1 MKSPIKEFRMPLRTS
16 VVAIIVLAMVSPGPR
31 VADGGDDSKPDEA
44 TTLSVIDYG
53 VEVEVPTSWK
63 LVSKADEAMVFGFSI
78 ANDDPTLEA
87 GVKCEIGPAPE
98 TLDEYRTRIDRRAER
113 QKVPGVSLK
122 RNEVVKS
129 DSSERL
135 VTEWNYEPKGR
146 PIVHDFELRLIRN
159 DQLYIF
165 TLRAPDPVFDSLRPR
180 LETLVAAAKFT
191 PPVTG
196 LELTKDGYCV
206 QNKFRFGLKLP
217 DGWRPSFPLSN
228 ESLFWATSKP
238 NGIWNDNLLVI
249 ASKAQ
254 PLDLEALAEA
264 LPDKLREEDPQCTV
278 KSCKRVTQGKLGDAL
293 ETVVE
298 TSRGPFK
305 ITVLERRYT
314 GRRYNYEIKFTVTSE
329 TFEQSADALRKSADT
344 FVEFVAP
351 QDPKSGAT

>member
-1 MKSPIKEFRMPLRTS
+1 MPHRL
-16 VVAIIVLAMVSPGPR
+16 AI
-31 VADGGDDSKPDEA
+31 A
-44 TTLSVIDYG
+44 TTVWLALGTTNLLAQNTTEKTDTITLAVKEYG
-53 VEVEVPTSWK
+53 IEVDVPDSWK
-63 LVSKADEAMVFGFSI
+63 LVSKAEEAMVFGFSI
-78 ANDDPTLEA
+78 PNDDPTLEA

-122 RNEVVKS
+122 TNEIVKT
-129 DSSERL
+129 DAGDRL
-135 VTEWNYEPKGR
+135 VTEWNYEPQDR
-146 PIVHDFELRLIRN
+146 PIVHDFELRVIRN

-165 TLRAPDPVFDSLRPR
+165 TLRAPDPLFPALRPQF
-180 LETLVAAAKFT
+180 ESLVSAAKFT
-191 PPVTG
+191 APETG

-238 NGIWNDNLLVI
+238 KGIWNDNLLVI

-264 LPDKLREEDPQCTV
+264 LPGKLREEDPQCTV
-278 KSCKRVTQGKLGDAL
+278 KSCKRVTQGKIGDAL

-351 QDPKSGAT
+351 QDLKGGAT